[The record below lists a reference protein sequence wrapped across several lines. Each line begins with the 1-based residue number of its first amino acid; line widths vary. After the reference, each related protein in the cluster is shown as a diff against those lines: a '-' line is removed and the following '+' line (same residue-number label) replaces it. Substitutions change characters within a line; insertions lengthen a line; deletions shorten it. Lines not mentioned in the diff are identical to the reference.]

1 MRFLPLFFDL
11 TAGPVLLVGAGA
23 QALAKLRILQAAG
36 AKVRWYVLSPEE
48 TLNADASLVER
59 HVGLP
64 SDEDFIGAIALVASV
79 DKSTDEALAKRARAM
94 NLPVNIVDRPE
105 LSTFIF
111 PAIVDRGDVV
121 VAVGT
126 SGTSPVLARRLR
138 ERIEELLP
146 ERIGDFASFMGRYRE
161 RLNTL
166 RHRGFSTRAILGK
179 GHRRPDRCAVSRRPR
194 GQGGSGPPHRN
205 RARGSRY
212 CAPRAGADRG
222 RGSG

>member
-146 ERIGDFASFMGRYRE
+146 ERIGADMTGIAVDERDIDAVCERRGGDERRGE
-161 RLNTL
+161 DDRLNVGDRLQKFL
-166 RHRGFSTRAILGK
+166 RRSIPL
-179 GHRRPDRCAVSRRPR
+179 
-194 GQGGSGPPHRN
+194 
-205 RARGSRY
+205 
-212 CAPRAGADRG
+212 
-222 RGSG
+222 